1 MGACEALPPP
11 PTWGLLTLTPLHV
24 RQALIPSSFVPHPFP
39 RPCSAFY
46 KAGIL
51 HSSLSFSPSPGR
63 LPPVLQGLL
72 PHLCLHH
79 PHYYY
84 MAQHLSHQ
92 RARRQNLHRSG
103 HMHLLFHFRY
113 NTMRLE
119 KFVPR
124 VLAFLPFPVPS
135 PFLLSSYSQ
144 PYMILLS

>member
-1 MGACEALPPP
+1 MPVKHPPTS

-24 RQALIPSSFVPHPFP
+24 RQALIPSAFVPHPFS
-39 RPCSAFY
+39 RPCPAFC
-46 KAGIL
+46 KGRCPSCQ
-51 HSSLSFSPSPGR
+51 SSLCFSPSPGR

-79 PHYYY
+79 PRYYY

-103 HMHLLFHFRY
+103 HIHLLFHFRY
-113 NTMRLE
+113 NMMTLE

-124 VLAFLPFPVPS
+124 VLVFLPLPVPS
-135 PFLLSSYSQ
+135 FQALHDTVEESFQ
-144 PYMILLS
+144 